1 MSKNPRI
8 KVVKYGWLGRA
19 GQGSVVGWGLMAVV
33 LVSWAFMTRPAA
45 SFSYTFVINAG
56 VSFDNR
62 VGILFVISASGLR
75 KVQRGY

>member
-19 GQGSVVGWGLMAVV
+19 VWWGLMAVV

-62 VGILFVISASGLR
+62 VGILFVITASGLR
-75 KVQRGY
+75 KVQ

>member
-19 GQGSVVGWGLMAVV
+19 VWWGLMAVV

-45 SFSYTFVINAG
+45 SFSYTLVINAG

-62 VGILFVISASGLR
+62 VGILFVITASGLR
-75 KVQRGY
+75 KVQ

>member
-19 GQGSVVGWGLMAVV
+19 VWWGLMAEV

-45 SFSYTFVINAG
+45 SFSYTLVINAG

-62 VGILFVISASGLR
+62 VGILFVITASGLR
-75 KVQRGY
+75 KVQ